1 MKMSSSSNQ
10 KNLAHREALEAR
22 RGLRPWLL
30 FGAAAIFYFYEFF
43 ARVAP
48 GVIKEDLVSTTGASE
63 GTFGLAM
70 GMYFLAY
77 APAQLFVGRLLDRFG
92 TRAVVA
98 PAAATVALGCLLF
111 VSTDQLWVMGVGRA
125 LQGLGSAF
133 AFLGVVYL
141 AMVWF
146 PPRRHGIVPGLTVA
160 AGTLG
165 ASTAQVPLAYAA
177 EAFGWRAPMI
187 ACIFVGLGIAVM
199 LWFVLPKRPHWFVT
213 LMQEDGFDPN
223 SPEPIMTSLLNLAKN
238 TQLWLISLA
247 AAGLY
252 LPISV
257 IGDLWGVT
265 FLNIEQS
272 ISTTEASLITTM
284 VFVGVAIGGVLFGY
298 LADRFQARK
307 VFFVG
312 GAVASTIIAI
322 VLLGTNALPTW
333 LVTTLLCLLGFTTG
347 GSCLAFVMAADT
359 AARQSRGLQ
368 LAFVNFVV
376 MMLPVAAQPGVGFLA
391 QEGVAATAQ
400 PTPLQ
405 ELRGFGL
412 VVALIAV
419 GTVISFFI
427 KETTPHE
434 DGAPAS
440 H

>member
-1 MKMSSSSNQ
+1 MRTSSLSVENRPSH
-10 KNLAHREALEAR
+10 LEALAAR

-48 GVIKEDLVSTTGASE
+48 GVIKEDLISTTGATE
-63 GTFGLAM
+63 GAFGLAM

-92 TRAVVA
+92 TRVVVA

-111 VSTDQLWVMGVGRA
+111 ASSDHLWVMGAGRA

-165 ASTAQVPLAYAA
+165 ASMAQYPLAYAA
-177 EAFGWRAPMI
+177 ETFGWRAPV
-187 ACIFVGLGIAVM
+187 FVCVFAGLGIAVM
-199 LWFVLPKRPHWFVT
+199 LWFVLPKRPLWFVA
-213 LMQEDGFDPN
+213 LMKEDGFNPN
-223 SPEPIMTSLLNLAKN
+223 APEPIMTSLFNLAKN

-265 FLNIEQS
+265 FLNIERS
-272 ISTTEASLITTM
+272 ISTNEATLITTM
-284 VFVGVAIGGVLFGY
+284 VFIGFSIGGVTFGY
-298 LADRFQARK
+298 LADRFKMRK

-312 GAVASTIIAI
+312 SAIASTTIAI
-322 VLLGTNALPTW
+322 VLLGTNALSTW
-333 LVTTLLCLLGFTTG
+333 LVTMLLGLLGFTTG
-347 GSCLAFVMAADT
+347 GQCLAFVMAADT

-412 VVALIAV
+412 VVALIVV
-419 GTVISFFI
+419 GTVISFFV
-427 KETTPHE
+427 KETAPSE
-434 DGAPAS
+434 DSATVI